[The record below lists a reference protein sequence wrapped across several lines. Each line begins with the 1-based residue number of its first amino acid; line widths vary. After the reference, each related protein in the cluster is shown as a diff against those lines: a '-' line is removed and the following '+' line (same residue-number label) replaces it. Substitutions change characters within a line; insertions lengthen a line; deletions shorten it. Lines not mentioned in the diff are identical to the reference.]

1 MCSQPTLSRLENSP
15 RLRDVIRLTYTLV
28 DAWMDSYP
36 CEPASAG
43 CCRSVLDRR
52 GVAPRSPNPSLKRV
66 AMYGSSGGEKPK
78 AILCASSEEMCGR
91 INPTKNRTLTN
102 RTG

>member
-1 MCSQPTLSRLENSP
+1 VR
-15 RLRDVIRLTYTLV
+15 
-28 DAWMDSYP
+28 
-36 CEPASAG
+36 
-43 CCRSVLDRR
+43 
-52 GVAPRSPNPSLKRV
+52 PRSPNPSLKRV
-66 AMYGSSGGEKPK
+66 AKYGSSGGEKPK